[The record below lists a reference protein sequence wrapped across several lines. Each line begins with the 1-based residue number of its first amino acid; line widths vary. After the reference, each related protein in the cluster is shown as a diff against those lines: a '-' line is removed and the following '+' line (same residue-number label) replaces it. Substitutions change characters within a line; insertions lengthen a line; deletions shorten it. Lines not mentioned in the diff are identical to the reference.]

1 MATKAPPSTTPAP
14 KTSALSATAPGTAF
28 ARSASKKRIRK
39 IFGDIHEVVQ
49 MPNLIEVQRESY
61 EQFLRS
67 DPAIGYVSGLEKT
80 LRSVFP
86 IQDFAG
92 TASLDIKEKDGYV
105 LEPPKFDTNEC
116 RQRGITYAAPMKVT
130 LKLATFEV
138 DNETETKSLID
149 IKEQDVYMG
158 DMPLMTKNGTFIING
173 TERVIV
179 SQMHRSP
186 GVLFDHDR
194 GKTHASGKYLFAA
207 RVIPYRGSWLDFE
220 FDAKDIVNV
229 RIDRKRKLPVTALL
243 HALGLADEAILEH
256 FYTKVIWVR
265 GTADNGGGWRVPF
278 VLDQWRGVKPSFDIV
293 DAKSG
298 EVVFPAGTKISPRAA
313 NKAHKDGLEEL
324 LIPTEE
330 IFGRYSAR
338 DLIDETTGRIWIE
351 SGDEVTP
358 ENLEVLDH
366 AGIDRLELLDI
377 DHVNTGPWI
386 RNTLKADKAEDRDHA
401 LADIYRVMRPGEP
414 PTRETAEALFEGL
427 FFDGDRYDLS
437 AVGRVK
443 LNMRLALDCPDTV
456 TTLRTEDILSVVKE
470 LVNLK
475 DGKGEVDDID
485 NLGNRRV
492 RSVGEL
498 LENQYRVGLL
508 RMERAVKERMSSVD
522 VSTVMPNDLI
532 NAKPAVAA
540 VREFF
545 GSSQLSQF
553 MDQTNPL
560 SEVTHKRRVSALGPG
575 GLTRERA
582 GFEVRDV
589 HPTHYGRIC
598 PIETPEGPNIG
609 LINSLST
616 FARVNKYG
624 FIETPYRKVAD
635 GKVTKDVVYLSAME
649 ESKHT
654 VAQASAELTEDGSF
668 VDELV
673 SARDSGE
680 FVMAPRDHVTLMDVS
695 PKQLVSVAASLIP
708 FLENDDANRALMG
721 SNMQRQAVPLV
732 QAEAPFVGTGMEETV
747 ARDSGAAIAALRG
760 GIVDQVDATRIVIRA
775 SGDIEAGQSGVD
787 IYTLQKFQRSNQNT
801 CINQRPLV
809 KVGEVVQAGD
819 ILADGPSTELGEL
832 ALGRNSLVAFMPW
845 NGYNY
850 EDSILISERI
860 VKDDVFT
867 SIHIEEFEVMARDTK
882 LGPEDITRD
891 IPNVGE
897 EALRSLDEAGIV
909 YIGAEVHPGDILVG
923 KITPKG
929 ESPMTPEEKLLRAIF
944 GEKASD
950 VRDTSL
956 RLPPGVS
963 GTIVEVRVF
972 NRHGIEIDD
981 RTRAIQNEEIERL
994 AKDRED
1000 ERGILNRATYNR
1012 LKEMLLSQTTAA
1024 APKGI
1029 KKGAV
1034 IDEQLLADVERH
1046 EWWKFAVADDSRQTQ
1061 LEAIKS
1067 QYDATVKAIQ
1077 EKFEDRKE
1085 KLERGDE
1092 LAPGVLKMVKVFVAV
1107 KRKLQPGD
1115 KMAGRH
1121 GNKGVISR
1129 ILPCED
1135 MPFLADGTHVD
1146 IVLNPLGVPSRMNVG
1161 QIFETHLGW
1170 AARGLGQQI
1179 AAALDDWRHANPN
1192 PEAAAPPT
1200 VLIDKLKDIYGEQY
1214 HEAIDARSDADIV
1227 EMAGLLRN
1235 GVPMGTPVFDGA
1247 READVSAMLAKA
1259 GLDTSGQV
1267 TLYDGRTGDAFDRK
1281 VTVGY
1286 IYMLKLHHLVDDK
1299 IHARSIGPYSLV
1311 TQQPLGGKAQ
1321 FGGQRFG
1328 EMEVW
1333 ALQAY
1338 GAAYTLQEMLTV
1350 KSDDVVGRTKVYEAI
1365 VKGDDTFE
1373 AGIPES
1379 FNVLVKEMR
1388 SLGLNVELNSMIDHD
1403 DQDDEAINAQANR

>member
-1 MATKAPPSTTPAP
+1 MATKAPANTA
-14 KTSALSATAPGTAF
+14 SALTATA
-28 ARSASKKRIRK
+28 SKRIRK
-39 IFGDIHEVVQ
+39 LFGNIHEAIH

-67 DPAIGYVSGLEKT
+67 DPATGYVSGLEKT

-86 IQDFAG
+86 IRDFAG
-92 TASLDIKEKDGYV
+92 TAELDFVHYE
-105 LEPPKFDTNEC
+105 LEDPKYDTEEC
-116 RQRGITYAAPMKVT
+116 RQRGLTYAAPMKVT
-130 LKLATFEV
+130 LRLIVFEV
-138 DNETETKSLID
+138 DSETETRSVLD

-158 DMPLMTKNGTFIING
+158 DMPLMTDNGTFIING

-194 GKTHASGKYLFAA
+194 GKTHASGKFLFAA

-229 RIDRKRKLPVTALL
+229 RIDRKRKLPVTSLL
-243 HALGLADEAILEH
+243 YALGLNGEEILNH
-256 FYTKVIWVR
+256 FYS
-265 GTADNGGGWRVPF
+265 TATFERAGDGWKIPF
-278 VLDQWRGVKPSFDIV
+278 VAEAWRGVKPAFDVV
-293 DAKSG
+293 DAATG
-298 EVVFPAGTKISPRAA
+298 EVVFAAGQKISPRLA
-313 NKAHKDGLEEL
+313 NKAAKDGLTTL
-324 LIPTEE
+324 MIPTEE
-330 IFGRYSAR
+330 IFGRYSAY
-338 DLIDETTGRIWIE
+338 DLINEATGEIYIE
-351 SGDEVTP
+351 AGDEVSA
-358 ENLEVLDH
+358 ENLEKLDK
-366 AGIDRLELLDI
+366 AGIDRIELLDI
-377 DHVNTGPWI
+377 DHVTTGPWM
-386 RNTLKADKAEDRDHA
+386 RNTLKVDKAEDRDQA
-401 LADIYRVMRPGEP
+401 LSDIYRVMRPGEP

-443 LNMRLALDCPDTV
+443 LNMRLGLDAPDDL
-456 TTLRTEDILSVVKE
+456 TTLRREDILAVVKE

-475 DGKGEVDDID
+475 DGKGEIDDID

-624 FIETPYRKVAD
+624 FIETPYRKVID
-635 GKVTKDVVYLSAME
+635 GKVTDEVVYLSAME
-649 ESKHT
+649 EQKHT
-654 VAQASAELTEDGSF
+654 VAQASAETNADGSF
-668 VDELV
+668 VEELV
-673 SARDSGE
+673 SAREAGE
-680 FVMAPRDHVTLMDVS
+680 FVMAPRDTVTLMDVS

-732 QAEAPFVGTGMEETV
+732 RAEAPFVGTGMEATV
-747 ARDSGAAIAALRG
+747 ARDSGAAIAARRA
-760 GIVDQVDATRIVIRA
+760 GIVDQVDATRIVVRA
-775 SGDIEAGQSGVD
+775 TGEVEAGKSGVD
-787 IYTLQKFQRSNQNT
+787 IYRLMKFQRSNQNT

-809 KVGEVVQAGD
+809 KVGDMVNAGD
-819 ILADGPSTELGEL
+819 IIADGPSTELGEL
-832 ALGRNSLVAFMPW
+832 ALGRNALVAFMPW

-897 EALRSLDEAGIV
+897 EALRNLDEAGIV
-909 YIGAEVHPGDILVG
+909 YIGAEVEPGDILVG

-956 RLPPGVS
+956 RLPPGVA

-972 NRHGIEIDD
+972 NRHGIDKDE
-981 RTRAIQNEEIERL
+981 RAMAIEREEIERL
-994 AKDRED
+994 KKDADD
-1000 ERGILNRATYNR
+1000 ERGILNRATYAR
-1012 LKEMLLSQTTAA
+1012 LAEMLPGQVATS
-1024 APKGI
+1024 APKGV
-1029 KKGAV
+1029 KKGSEITPALL
-1034 IDEQLLADVERH
+1034 DEVEKAD
-1046 EWWKFAVADDSRQTQ
+1046 WWKFAVADDKVQGD
-1061 LEAIKS
+1061 LEAVRA
-1067 QYDATVKAIQ
+1067 QYDDAVKVIND
-1077 EKFEDRKE
+1077 KFEDRVE
-1085 KLERGDE
+1085 KLQRGDE

-1129 ILPCED
+1129 ILPEED
-1135 MPFLADGTHVD
+1135 MPFLADGTPVD

-1170 AARGLGQQI
+1170 AARGLGKQI
-1179 AAALDDWRHANPN
+1179 GEALDSWREANPDATGGT
-1192 PEAAAPPT
+1192 PPAAVVET
-1200 VLIDKLKDIYGEQY
+1200 LKRVYGDNYVAEI
-1214 HEAIDARSDADIV
+1214 EARSADQVV
-1227 EMAGLLRN
+1227 ELAENLRG
-1235 GVPMGTPVFDGA
+1235 GVPMATPVFDGA
-1247 READVSAMLAKA
+1247 READVSEMLSLA

-1267 TLYDGRTGDAFDRK
+1267 DLYDGRTGDCFDRK

-1388 SLGLNVELNSMIDHD
+1388 SLGLNVELKSIEEIS
-1403 DQDDEAINAQANR
+1403 DEDGGEALPEAAE

>member
-1 MATKAPPSTTPAP
+1 MAITQAR
-14 KTSALSATAPGTAF
+14 TSAA
-28 ARSASKKRIRK
+28 KRIRK
-39 IFGDIHEVVQ
+39 VFGNIHEVTQ
-49 MPNLIEVQRESY
+49 MPNLIQVQRESY

-67 DPAIGYVSGLEKT
+67 DHSIGYVSGLEKT

-86 IQDFAG
+86 IRDFAG
-92 TASLDIKEKDGYV
+92 TAELDFVDYV
-105 LEPPKFDTNEC
+105 LEDPKFDTEEC
-116 RQRGITYAAPMKVT
+116 RQRGITYAAPMRVT
-130 LKLATFEV
+130 LRLIVFEV
-138 DNETETKSLID
+138 DSETETRSVLD

-158 DMPLMTKNGTFIING
+158 DMPLMTHNGTFIING

-229 RIDRKRKLPVTALL
+229 RIDRKRKLPVTSLL
-243 HALGLADEAILEH
+243 FALGMTGEDILAH
-256 FYTKVIWVR
+256 FYNTVTYVR
-265 GTADNGGGWRVPF
+265 GTGGWQIPYVSEN
-278 VLDQWRGVKPSFDIV
+278 WRGQKPGYDVV
-293 DAKSG
+293 DANSG
-298 EVVFPAGTKISPRAA
+298 EVVFPAGQKISPRAA
-313 NKAHKDGLEEL
+313 VKAGKDGLAML

-330 IFGRYSAR
+330 IFGRYSAL
-338 DLIDETTGRIWIE
+338 DLINETTGEIYIE
-351 SGDEVTP
+351 AGDEVSS
-358 ENLEVLDH
+358 ENLEKLDA
-366 AGIDRLELLDI
+366 AGVDRIDTLDV
-377 DHVNTGPWI
+377 DHVNTGPWM
-386 RNTLKADKAEDRDHA
+386 RNTLKIDKAEERDQA
-401 LADIYRVMRPGEP
+401 LDSIYRVMRPGEP
-414 PTRETAEALFEGL
+414 PTRETAEALFAGL
-427 FFDGDRYDLS
+427 FFDAERYDLS

-443 LNMRLALDCPDTV
+443 LNMRLALDAPDDH
-456 TTLRTEDILSVVKE
+456 TTLRSEDILAVVKT
-470 LVNLK
+470 LVDLK
-475 DGKGEVDDID
+475 DGKGEIDDID

-522 VSTVMPNDLI
+522 VSTVMPNDMI

-609 LINSLST
+609 LINSLAS
-616 FARVNKYG
+616 FSRVNKYG
-624 FIETPYRKVAD
+624 FIETPYRKVID
-635 GKVTKDVVYLSAME
+635 HKVTSDVVYLSAME
-649 ESKHT
+649 EAKHV
-654 VAQASAELTEDGSF
+654 VAQANAELNPDGSF
-668 VDELV
+668 VEDVISSRE
-673 SARDSGE
+673 AGE
-680 FVMAPRDHVTLMDVS
+680 FLIAPRDRITLMDVS

-732 QAEAPFVGTGMEETV
+732 RAEAPFVGTGMEETV
-747 ARDSGAAIAALRG
+747 ARDSGAAVSAKRG

-775 SGDIEAGQSGVD
+775 TGDVEAGQSGVD

-809 KVGEVVQAGD
+809 RVGDVITPKQ
-819 ILADGPSTELGEL
+819 IIADGPSTELGEL
-832 ALGRNSLVAFMPW
+832 ALGRNTLVAFMPW

-860 VKDDVFT
+860 VKDDIFT

-897 EALRSLDEAGIV
+897 EALRNLDEAGIV
-909 YIGAEVHPGDILVG
+909 YIGAEVEPGDILAG

-956 RLPPGVS
+956 RLPPGVA
-963 GTIVEVRVF
+963 GTVVEVRVF
-972 NRHGIEIDD
+972 NRHGIDIDD
-981 RTRAIQNEEIERL
+981 RTRAIQAETKERL
-994 AKDRED
+994 GKDRDD
-1000 ERGILNRATYNR
+1000 ERGILNRATYSR
-1012 LKEMLLSQTTAA
+1012 LEEMLLGQTASA
-1024 APKGI
+1024 APKGV
-1029 KKGAV
+1029 KKGV
-1034 IDEQLLADVERH
+1034 TIDAALLSEVESF
-1046 EWWKFAVADDSRQTQ
+1046 EWWKFAVEDDATQ
-1061 LEAIKS
+1061 ANLEAVKV
-1067 QYDATVKAIQ
+1067 QYDDAVKLINA
-1077 EKFEDRKE
+1077 KYEDRVE
-1085 KLERGDE
+1085 KLERGDD

-1129 ILPCED
+1129 ILPAED
-1135 MPFLADGTHVD
+1135 MPFLADGTPVD

-1179 AAALDDWRHANPN
+1179 TEALNTWRESGDQAAGRP
-1192 PEAAAPPT
+1192 PEA
-1200 VLIDKLKDIYGEQY
+1200 VREQLKIAYGEDY
-1214 HEAIDARSDADIV
+1214 HGELASRSDDDIV
-1227 EMAGLLRN
+1227 EMAGLLKN
-1235 GVPMGTPVFDGA
+1235 GVPMATPVFDGA
-1247 READVSAMLAKA
+1247 REVDVSHMLTLA
-1259 GLDTSGQV
+1259 GLDTSGQSD
-1267 TLYDGRTGDAFDRK
+1267 LYDGRTGDKFDRK

-1350 KSDDVVGRTKVYEAI
+1350 KSDDVIGRTKVYEAI

-1388 SLGLNVELNSMIDHD
+1388 SLGLNVELTSIAETFGEDGM
-1403 DQDDEAINAQANR
+1403 AIAAE

>member
-1 MATKAPPSTTPAP
+1 MATQAKDVPTTM
-14 KTSALSATAPGTAF
+14 G
-28 ARSASKKRIRK
+28 RSLKSRRIRK
-39 IFGDIHEVVQ
+39 IFGNIHEVSE

-61 EQFLRS
+61 EDFLRS
-67 DPAIGYVSGLEKT
+67 DAQRAHVSGLEKT

-92 TASLDIKEKDGYV
+92 TAHLDFDGYV
-105 LEPPKFDTNEC
+105 LEEPKFDTDEC
-116 RQRGITYAAPMKVT
+116 RQRGLTYAAPMRVT
-130 LKLATFEV
+130 LRLTSFEI
-138 DNETETKSLID
+138 DPDTEAKSVID

-158 DMPLMTKNGTFIING
+158 DMPLMTDNGTFIING

-194 GKTHASGKYLFAA
+194 GKTHSSGKYLFAA

-229 RIDRKRKLPVTALL
+229 RIDRKRKLPVTTLL
-243 HALGLADEAILEH
+243 YALGLNHEEILAH
-256 FYTKVIWVR
+256 FYDTVTYKR
-265 GTADNGGGWRVPF
+265 GKNGWEIPFKPEAWRA
-278 VLDQWRGVKPSFDIV
+278 QKPAFDIV
-293 DAKSG
+293 DAKTG
-298 EVVFPAGTKISPRAA
+298 EVVFEAGQKITPRKA
-313 NKAHKDGLEEL
+313 NKAKTDGLENL
-324 LIPTEE
+324 VIPAEE
-330 IFGRYSAR
+330 IFGRFSAY
-338 DLIDETTGRIWIE
+338 DLVNEKTGEIYIE
-351 SGDEVTP
+351 AGDEVTA
-358 ENLEVLDH
+358 ENLEKLDK
-366 AGIDRLELLDI
+366 AGIDHIDLLDI
-377 DHVNTGPWI
+377 DYVTTGPWI
-386 RNTLKADKAEDRDHA
+386 RNTLKADKAEDTDQA

-414 PTRETAEALFEGL
+414 PTRETADALFYGL
-427 FFDGDRYDLS
+427 FFDPERYDLS

-443 LNMRLALDCPDTV
+443 LNMRLDLDAEDTV
-456 TTLRTEDILSVVKE
+456 TTLRREDIMAVVKT
-470 LVNLK
+470 LVDLK
-475 DGKGEVDDID
+475 DGKGEIDDID
-485 NLGNRRV
+485 NLANRRV

-532 NAKPAVAA
+532 NAKPSVAA

-609 LINSLST
+609 LINSLAS
-616 FARVNKYG
+616 FSRVNKYG
-624 FIETPYRKVAD
+624 FIETPYRKVVD
-635 GKVTKDVVYLSAME
+635 NKVTNEVVYLSAME
-649 ESKHT
+649 EQKHT
-654 VAQASAELTEDGSF
+654 IAQANADLNEDGSF
-668 VDELV
+668 VEEIV
-673 SARDSGE
+673 SSRQAGE
-680 FVMAPRDHVTLMDVS
+680 FLMAQRDMITLMDVS

-732 QAEAPFVGTGMEETV
+732 QADAPLVGTGMEETV
-747 ARDSGAAIAALRG
+747 ARDSGAAIAARRAG
-760 GIVDQVDATRIVIRA
+760 VIDQVDATRIVIRVTEKVA
-775 SGDIEAGQSGVD
+775 AGESGVD

-809 KVGEVVQAGD
+809 KVGETVSAGE
-819 ILADGPSTELGEL
+819 IIADGPSTQFGEL
-832 ALGRNSLVAFMPW
+832 ALGRNVLVAFMPW

-867 SIHIEEFEVMARDTK
+867 SIHIEEFEVAARDTK

-897 EALRSLDEAGIV
+897 EALRNLDEAGIV

-956 RLPPGVS
+956 RLPPGVA
-963 GTIVEVRVF
+963 GTIVDVRTF
-972 NRHGIEIDD
+972 NRHGIDIDD
-981 RTRAIQNEEIERL
+981 RTRAIQAEEKERL
-994 AKDRED
+994 KKDAND
-1000 ERGILNRATYNR
+1000 EKAILNRATYNR
-1012 LKEMLLSQTTAA
+1012 LAELLVGQTATAV
-1024 APKGI
+1024 PKGI
-1029 KKGAV
+1029 KKGAKL
-1034 IDEQLLADVERH
+1034 DPEMLDGVERKL
-1046 EWWKFAVADDSRQTQ
+1046 WWKIAVKDDEAQAD
-1061 LEAIKS
+1061 LEAMKG
-1067 QYDATVKAIQ
+1067 QYDEAI
-1077 EKFEDRKE
+1077 DRIDAKLDDRIQ
-1085 KLERGDE
+1085 KLEAGDE
-1092 LAPGVLKMVKVFVAV
+1092 LPPGVLKMVKVFVAV

-1129 ILPCED
+1129 ILPVED
-1135 MPFLADGTHVD
+1135 MPFLEDGTHAD

-1179 AAALDDWRHANPN
+1179 GAMLEDIHHKGKDVAKKDVDGVRKH
-1192 PEAAAPPT
+1192 
-1200 VLIDKLKDIYGEQY
+1200 LKDVYGDKY
-1214 HEAIDARSDADIV
+1214 HEEIDGRSEEKVMELAQH
-1227 EMAGLLRN
+1227 LTY

-1247 READVSAMLAKA
+1247 READVADMLEKA
-1259 GLDTSGQV
+1259 GLDRSGQV
-1267 TLYDGRTGDAFDRK
+1267 TLFDGRTGEPFDRK

-1388 SLGLNVELNSMIDHD
+1388 SLGMSVDLNSVSDGDED
-1403 DQDDEAINAQANR
+1403 DGDTPAIAAE